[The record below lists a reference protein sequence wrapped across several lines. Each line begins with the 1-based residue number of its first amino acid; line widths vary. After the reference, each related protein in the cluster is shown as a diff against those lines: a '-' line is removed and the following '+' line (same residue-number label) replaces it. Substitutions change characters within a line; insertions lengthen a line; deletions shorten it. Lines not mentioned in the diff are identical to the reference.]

1 LLISK
6 EERQRERAFFKTLTK
21 KQKLEYTIQKT
32 REVEQAAETQLA
44 SIAPPR
50 AENDVA
56 SVGGDAMEEC

>member
-1 LLISK
+1 MD
-6 EERQRERAFFKTLTK
+6 
-21 KQKLEYTIQKT
+21 
-32 REVEQAAETQLA
+32 QAAETHLA